1 MEAWLRQWINLTD
14 YSLAQLA
21 VVGVGTSLWGVAY
34 LAIIYNS
41 FRKRFVEMPAF
52 VACGNLGWEFV
63 WGFVFHPNMGP
74 LVVHLYQM
82 CFVLDTLIFYNLL
95 RYGHKQVDVPELR
108 RAWKPLCVA
117 MFILSAITCYFFPA
131 AGYDDVLG
139 ATSAYILQVLI
150 SVQYITLFFRVRNR
164 SLYSVVGTWARRLGT
179 AIITVGMFMIY
190 PQNHF
195 LQYVGIVCMV
205 LDGIF
210 VALLHISA
218 FGALISRWE
227 PPAPLRTAPV
237 KSLPFGEPDKPVARL
252 GWRA

>member
-1 MEAWLRQWINLTD
+1 MSKRRVSNL
-14 YSLAQLA
+14 LALA
-21 VVGVGTSLWGVAY
+21 V
-34 LAIIYNS
+34 LACL
-41 FRKRFVEMPAF
+41 VERPM
-52 VACGNLGWEFV
+52 
-63 WGFVFHPNMGP
+63 HP
-74 LVVHLYQM
+74 YEIST
-82 CFVLDTLIFYNLL
+82 TLRTRGKEQSIKLN
-95 RYGHKQVDVPELR
+95 YG
-108 RAWKPLCVA
+108 
-117 MFILSAITCYFFPA
+117 
-131 AGYDDVLG
+131 
-139 ATSAYILQVLI
+139 
-150 SVQYITLFFRVRNR
+150 

-237 KSLPFGEPDKPVARL
+237 KSLPFGDPEKPVARL